1 MSANNYIQIKE
12 ISPERYSVSEKD
24 YESEGEICA
33 LGTFDSMK
41 SAVEKAE
48 VHIREIEHGV
58 EYGIRFSLIGE
69 EKQQDKKI
77 VGKDFDMKK
86 AFAFIDVQNTET
98 TTRQILGF
106 SVDWGKLFDFLKT
119 DWKCEKVFFYSG
131 IDVGDSELEKEFKK
145 LADDGCVVRAK
156 LVFAYKNKDKNIDV
170 KCPKCEHDFEKV
182 VDMGYNRKSN
192 CDVDLTVDA
201 MEIAGPN
208 AEFYIFTG
216 DGDFEY
222 LIKKVIE
229 KGTVVHIV
237 SSAKKIKSGPRY
249 STSRFSTKLRK
260 LTEEEGK
267 PVDFLNID
275 NLKMKIKKEK
285 AAKRDLF

>member
-12 ISPERYSVSEKD
+12 TSPEKYSVSERD
-24 YESEGEICA
+24 YESEGEISV

-48 VHIREIEHGV
+48 VHIREAEDGV

-69 EKQQDKKI
+69 EKRQKTETISNDSGMKKI
-77 VGKDFDMKK
+77 
-86 AFAFIDVQNTET
+86 FAFIDVQNTET

-106 SVDWGKLFDFLKT
+106 SVDWAKLFDFLRT

-131 IDVGDSELEKEFKK
+131 IDAGDAESEKEFKK
-145 LADDGCVVRAK
+145 LSDNGCVVRAK
-156 LVFAYKNKDKNIDV
+156 LVFAYKNRDKNIDV
-170 KCPKCEHDFEKV
+170 KCPKCENEFEKV

-201 MEIAGPN
+201 MECAGPN
-208 AEFYIFTG
+208 ADFYIFTG

-222 LIKKVIE
+222 LIRKVVE
-229 KGTVVHIV
+229 KGTIVHIV
-237 SSAKKIKSGPRY
+237 SSAKKVRSGPRY